1 MQKNRRTVTTHDV
14 AKTVPV
20 SVLDDLRYTRNL
32 ATRSMRSF
40 KKKMIGLL
48 MPDTACPFAI
58 QVRKGESQ
66 AIAESEFDQL
76 VYTTSVVSKNGSASH
91 QQKYVS
97 LPNNSI
103 TDNVIS
109 VAPATHKFLIGAP
122 IVSIDNSIRN
132 LNYASVDATQ
142 EVTEAMD
149 YLLGLRH
156 QRTGFITGHAH
167 RLKGYRGALET
178 DVRQIN

>member
-109 VAPATHKFLIGAP
+109 VAPATQA
-122 IVSIDNSIRN
+122 
-132 LNYASVDATQ
+132 
-142 EVTEAMD
+142 VTEAMD
-149 YLLGLRH
+149 YLLGLGH
-156 QRTGFITGHAH
+156 QRTGFITGRAH

-178 DVRQIN
+178 DVGQIN